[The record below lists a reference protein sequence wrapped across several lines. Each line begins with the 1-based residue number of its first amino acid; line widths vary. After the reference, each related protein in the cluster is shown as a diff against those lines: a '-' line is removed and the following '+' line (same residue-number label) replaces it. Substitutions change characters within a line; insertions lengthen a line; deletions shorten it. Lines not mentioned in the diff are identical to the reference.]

1 MQLKIIVIFYF
12 ILLTNN
18 AFAKPINYYMSLKND
33 NTNVRQG
40 PSFEYPIKFIYKKNT
55 YQLKLLID
63 LKILENLETY
73 IIILDGYIFHNFL
86 KKKQL

>member
-1 MQLKIIVIFYF
+1 MLDRVQVLNIQLNLF
-12 ILLTNN
+12 I
-18 AFAKPINYYMSLKND
+18 
-33 NTNVRQG
+33 
-40 PSFEYPIKFIYKKNT
+40 KKNT